1 MGAVVHHHS
10 CVFEIDCQGNVQVC
24 GVGNFPDVVVVVM
37 VVMVGFIVFLRSR
50 RDSLGLLEDD
60 VVASQVHDGGD
71 GTYVG
76 KRTLSKVDDTTTEKC
91 RSWGRDKH

>member
-10 CVFEIDCQGNVQVC
+10 CVFEINSQVC
-24 GVGNFPDVVVVVM
+24 GVVGNFADVVVVM

-50 RDSLGLLEDD
+50 RYCLGLLEDD

-71 GTYVG
+71 GTYAD
-76 KRTLSKVDDTTTEKC
+76 KEHSSKVDDTTTEKC